1 MAVWV
6 VTAILILT
14 LALLVTEKLPVDLTA
29 IGVMVALMATGILSP
44 QEAVAGFANPAVI
57 TVGAMFLISKSMIR
71 TGAVGFI
78 GETVIHF
85 SGGRPNLAM
94 LLSLLIVASASGFIN
109 NTPVVVLFI
118 PIIMSLSCEFDLS
131 PSKLLIPIS
140 YASILAGT
148 CTLIGTSTNIIVS
161 DLSNMYGYGKLRMF
175 ELTPLAVPIALLGIG
190 FIYFAAPRLM
200 PGHATPVCEIEDS
213 KHRRYLAEF
222 VVPAASPMIGRD
234 PQQTLAEKSPFFEV
248 FEIIRNSYI
257 IYPWRE
263 RVKTEPGDTLL
274 VKGSANDILDIL
286 RKRLVDLPHLEQDL
300 NFIPGDKK
308 SLILE
313 LIIPP
318 QSALLG
324 ERLLES
330 TVHGTHDI
338 QLIAVKRR
346 AVHYTE
352 QKIRELKIRVGDI
365 LLVQCHED
373 ALEQLRRNPDF
384 IVVEDVHHEIV
395 HKKKA
400 PVAGLVFA
408 ALIVFASTGLADIM
422 VCALAGA
429 FLMIITGCLPLRDA
443 YRAMQGNVLILIV
456 GTIALG
462 TAMEKTGTAK
472 FYAQQFI
479 SLLRNAGPVAIL
491 AGLIV
496 FTSLSTQLLSNNATA
511 VLLMPIA
518 VSVALE
524 LGVNPK
530 PFIVA
535 VCFGASACF
544 ATPVGYQ
551 TNLLVYGP
559 GGYRF
564 NDYLKLG
571 IPLNLIVFIMGSI
584 FIPLLWPL

>member
-161 DLSNMYGYGKLRMF
+161 DLSHMYGYGKLRMF

-213 KHRRYLAEF
+213 EHRRYLAEF

-422 VCALAGA
+422 VCAVAGA

>member
-161 DLSNMYGYGKLRMF
+161 DLSHMYGYGKLKMF

-213 KHRRYLAEF
+213 EHRRYLAEF

-422 VCALAGA
+422 VCAVAGA

>member
-1 MAVWV
+1 MAVWII
-6 VTAILILT
+6 TAILIIT
-14 LALLVTEKLPVDLTA
+14 LILLITEKLPVDLTA
-29 IGVMVALMATGILSP
+29 IGVMVALMTTGILSP
-44 QEAVAGFANPAVI
+44 LEAVAGFANPAVI

-78 GETVIHF
+78 GETVIHL
-85 SGGRPNLAM
+85 SRGRAKLAM
-94 LLSLLIVASASGFIN
+94 LLVLLIVAFASGFIN

-118 PIIMSLSCEFDLS
+118 PIIMSLSCEYDLS

-161 DLSNMYGYGKLRMF
+161 DLSHMYGYGKLGMF
-175 ELTPLAVPIALLGIG
+175 ELSPLGVPIALLGIG

-200 PGHATPVCEIEDS
+200 PGHAAPLCEIEDS
-213 KHRRYLAEF
+213 EHRRYLAEF
-222 VVPAASPMIGRD
+222 VVPEDSPMIDRD

-248 FEIIRNSYI
+248 FEIVRKYQI

-263 RVKTEPGDTLL
+263 RVKTAPGDTLL
-274 VKGSANDILDIL
+274 VKGSANEILDIL
-286 RKRLVDLPHLEQDL
+286 REGLVELPHLEQDL

-308 SLILE
+308 SVILE

-330 TVHGTHDI
+330 TLRGAHDI
-338 QLIAVKRR
+338 HIIAVKRR
-346 AVHYTE
+346 TVHYSE
-352 QKIRELKIRVGDI
+352 QKMRQLKLQVGDI

-373 ALEQLRRNPDF
+373 ELEVLRRNPDF
-384 IVVEDVHHEIV
+384 IVVEDVHHEMI

-400 PVAGLVFA
+400 PVAGLIFA
-408 ALIVFASTGLADIM
+408 ALIIFASTGLADIM

-429 FLMIITGCLPLRDA
+429 FLMILTGCLPLRDA

-472 FYAQQFI
+472 FYAQEFI
-479 SLLRNAGPVAIL
+479 SLLKSSGPVAIL
-491 AGLIV
+491 AGLLV

-530 PFIVA
+530 PFIIA

-564 NDYLKLG
+564 SDYLKLG
-571 IPLNLIVFIMGSI
+571 IPLNLIVLIMGSI
-584 FIPLLWPL
+584 FIPLIWPL

>member
-161 DLSNMYGYGKLRMF
+161 DLSHMYGYGKLRMF

-200 PGHATPVCEIEDS
+200 PGHAAPVCEIEDS
-213 KHRRYLAEF
+213 EHRRYLAEF
-222 VVPAASPMIGRD
+222 TVPPESSMIGRD

-248 FEIIRNSYI
+248 FEIIRKSFI

-263 RVKTEPGDTLL
+263 KVRTEPGDILL
-274 VKGSANDILDIL
+274 VKGSANEIIDIL
-286 RKRLVDLPHLEQDL
+286 RQRVVDLPHLEQDL

-308 SLILE
+308 SVIVE

-324 ERLLES
+324 EKLLE
-330 TVHGTHDI
+330 TTLHGANDI
-338 QLIAVKRR
+338 HIIAVKRR
-346 AVHYTE
+346 TVHYTE
-352 QKIRELKIRVGDI
+352 QKIRQLKIRVGDI

-373 ALEQLRRNPDF
+373 ELEQLRRNPDF
-384 IVVEDVHHEIV
+384 IVVEDVHHEII

-400 PVAGLVFA
+400 PVAGLIFA
-408 ALIVFASTGLADIM
+408 ALIIFASTGLADIM
-422 VCALAGA
+422 VCALTGA
-429 FLMIITGCLPLRDA
+429 FLMTQSVGRVMRAAGAGVVINLLPEADRDGSPM
-443 YRAMQGNVLILIV
+443 RA
-456 GTIALG
+456 A
-462 TAMEKTGTAK
+462 
-472 FYAQQFI
+472 F
-479 SLLRNAGPVAIL
+479 VASI
-491 AGLIV
+491 AGLEALSQQAARELAPYGIHV
-496 FTSLSTQLLSNNATA
+496 HPVKSSADVEHILGLCRSL
-511 VLLMPIA
+511 
-518 VSVALE
+518 E
-524 LGVNPK
+524 
-530 PFIVA
+530 
-535 VCFGASACF
+535 
-544 ATPVGYQ
+544 
-551 TNLLVYGP
+551 
-559 GGYRF
+559 
-564 NDYLKLG
+564 
-571 IPLNLIVFIMGSI
+571 
-584 FIPLLWPL
+584 

>member
-213 KHRRYLAEF
+213 EHRRYLAEF

>member
-1 MAVWV
+1 MAVWM

-14 LALLVTEKLPVDLTA
+14 LILLITEKLPVDLTA
-29 IGVMVALMATGILSP
+29 IGIMVALMTSGILSP
-44 QEAVAGFANPAVI
+44 LEAVAGFANPAVV

-78 GETVIHF
+78 GETVIHL
-85 SGGRPNLAM
+85 SRGRAKLAM
-94 LLSLLIVASASGFIN
+94 LLALLIVAFASGFIN

-118 PIIMSLSCEFDLS
+118 PIIMSLSCEYDLS

-161 DLSNMYGYGKLRMF
+161 DLSNLYGYGKLGMF
-175 ELTPLAVPIALLGIG
+175 ELSPLGVPIALLGIG

-200 PGHATPVCEIEDS
+200 PGHAAPVCEIEDS
-213 KHRRYLAEF
+213 EHRRYLAEF
-222 VVPAASPMIGRD
+222 VVPEDSPMIGRD

-248 FEIIRNSYI
+248 FEIVRKYQI

-263 RVKTEPGDTLL
+263 RVKTAPGDTLL
-274 VKGSANDILDIL
+274 VKGSANEILDIL
-286 RKRLVDLPHLEQDL
+286 REGLVELPHLEQNL
-300 NFIPGDKK
+300 NFIPGDKE
-308 SLILE
+308 SVILE

-318 QSALLG
+318 QSSLLG

-330 TVHGTHDI
+330 TLRGAHDI
-338 QLIAVKRR
+338 HIIAVKRR
-346 AVHYTE
+346 TVHYSE
-352 QKIRELKIRVGDI
+352 QKMRQLKLQVGDI

-373 ALEQLRRNPDF
+373 ELELLRRNPDF
-384 IVVEDVHHEIV
+384 IVVEDVHHEMI

-400 PVAGLVFA
+400 PVAGLIFA
-408 ALIVFASTGLADIM
+408 ALIIFASTGLADIM

-429 FLMIITGCLPLRDA
+429 FLMILTGCLPLRDA

-472 FYAQQFI
+472 FYAQEFI
-479 SLLRNAGPVAIL
+479 SLLKSSGPVAIL
-491 AGLIV
+491 AGLLV

-530 PFIVA
+530 PFIIA

-564 NDYLKLG
+564 SDYLKLG
-571 IPLNLIVFIMGSI
+571 IPLNLIVLIMGSI
-584 FIPLLWPL
+584 FIPLIWPL

>member
-161 DLSNMYGYGKLRMF
+161 DLSHMYGYGKLKMF

-213 KHRRYLAEF
+213 EHRRYLAEF

>member
-1 MAVWV
+1 MAVWII
-6 VTAILILT
+6 TAILIIT
-14 LALLVTEKLPVDLTA
+14 LILLITEKLPVDLTA
-29 IGVMVALMATGILSP
+29 IGVMVALMTTGILSP
-44 QEAVAGFANPAVI
+44 LEAVAGFANPAVI

-78 GETVIHF
+78 GETVIHL
-85 SGGRPNLAM
+85 SRGRAKLAM
-94 LLSLLIVASASGFIN
+94 LLALLIVAFASGFIN

-118 PIIMSLSCEFDLS
+118 PIIMSLSCEYDLS

-161 DLSNMYGYGKLRMF
+161 DLSHIYGYGKLGMF
-175 ELTPLAVPIALLGIG
+175 ELSPLGVPIALLGIG

-200 PGHATPVCEIEDS
+200 PGHAAPVCEIEDS
-213 KHRRYLAEF
+213 EHRRYLAEF
-222 VVPAASPMIGRD
+222 VVPEDSPMIDRD

-248 FEIIRNSYI
+248 FEIVRKYQI

-263 RVKTEPGDTLL
+263 RVKTAPGDTLL
-274 VKGSANDILDIL
+274 VKGSANEILDIL
-286 RKRLVDLPHLEQDL
+286 REGLVELPHLEQDL
-300 NFIPGDKK
+300 NFIPGEKE
-308 SLILE
+308 SVILE

-330 TVHGTHDI
+330 TLRGAHDI
-338 QLIAVKRR
+338 HIIAVKRR
-346 AVHYTE
+346 TVHYSE
-352 QKIRELKIRVGDI
+352 QKMRQLKLQVGDI

-373 ALEQLRRNPDF
+373 ELEVLRRNPDF
-384 IVVEDVHHEIV
+384 IVVEDVHHEMI

-400 PVAGLVFA
+400 PVAGLIFA
-408 ALIVFASTGLADIM
+408 ALIIFASTGLADIM

-429 FLMIITGCLPLRDA
+429 FLMILTGCLPLRDA

-472 FYAQQFI
+472 FYAQEFI
-479 SLLRNAGPVAIL
+479 SLLKSSGPVAIL
-491 AGLIV
+491 AGLLV

-530 PFIVA
+530 PFIIA

-564 NDYLKLG
+564 SDYLKLG
-571 IPLNLIVFIMGSI
+571 IPLNLIVLIMGSI
-584 FIPLLWPL
+584 FIPLIWPL

>member
-422 VCALAGA
+422 VCAVAGA